1 MVFHNYDKNQ
11 RAAYLSEMKTVLLC
25 VGKTADKNVVLQ
37 IESYKKRIS
46 RYISFDIIFVPQQ
59 KNSKKNKVDFIRMKE
74 EERLVEKLL
83 PNDKIILLDEKGIQF
98 DSKGFAYKLEKSEYE
113 GFKRLVFII
122 GGPYGFSTVFKN
134 QFPDHFALS
143 KMTFSYQIIRLFF
156 CEQLYRAH
164 TILNNHP
171 YHNT

>member
-1 MVFHNYDKNQ
+1 M
-11 RAAYLSEMKTVLLC
+11 ETVMLC
-25 VGKTADKNVVLQ
+25 VGKTADKNDALQ
-37 IESYKKRIS
+37 IELYKKRIN
-46 RYISFDIIFVPQQ
+46 RYISFDIIFVLQQ
-59 KNSKKNKVDFIRMKE
+59 KNSKKNKVDFIQTKE
-74 EERLVEKLL
+74 EERLVEKLR
-83 PNDKIILLDEKGIQF
+83 PTDKIILLDEKGIQF
-98 DSKGFAYKLEKSEYE
+98 DSVGFANKLEKLEHQ

-134 QFPDHFALS
+134 QFTDHFALS
-143 KMTFSYQIIRLFF
+143 KMTFSHQMIRLFF